1 MPPGKRRKNYN
12 DANVE
17 QAVKAVKEEGMSLR
31 QASEAFNVPKS
42 TILDNTKKDQLTAI
56 GRPTVLTAR
65 EETLILESVQLLA
78 SWGFPLHGDDLRHF
92 VKAYLDKKGV
102 KTRFKDNLPTYKW
115 LKPFLN
121 RHKDF
126 TFRKTNPIKRARA
139 KVTRQDIREFFAH
152 YAKAV
157 EGIPPENIYNYDETN
172 FRDDPQSKK
181 GLFKKGTKYCEKV
194 QNTSKQAEMAKE
206 FL

>member
-1 MPPGKRRKNYN
+1 MPPGKLRKNYN

-65 EETLILESVQLLA
+65 EETLILESVQLLTT
-78 SWGFPLHGDDLRHF
+78 WGFPLHGDDLRHF
-92 VKAYLDKKGV
+92 VKANLDKKGV
-102 KTRFKDNLPTYKW
+102 KTRFKYNLPTYKW

-126 TFRKTNPIKRARA
+126 TFWKTNPIKRARA
-139 KVTRQDIREFFAH
+139 QVTRQDIMDFFVD
-152 YAKAV
+152 YAQAV
-157 EGIPPENIYNYDETN
+157 EGVPPENIYNYDEMN

-181 GLFKKGTKYCEKV
+181 CLFKKGTKYCEIVK
-194 QNTSKQAEMAKE
+194 NTSKQAEMAYQ
-206 FL
+206 